1 MLKVQTT
8 FSFSKKIKL
17 KIKLQCKKSPII
29 PNCWVFITKWN
40 SLTVESEYNSTDT
53 KLHIIKMNSNSN
65 INILTT
71 ILFSIVLR
79 NPRGFEDSI
88 QV

>member
-1 MLKVQTT
+1 M
-8 FSFSKKIKL
+8 
-17 KIKLQCKKSPII
+17 
-29 PNCWVFITKWN
+29 
-40 SLTVESEYNSTDT
+40 ESEYNSTDT

-71 ILFSIVLR
+71 IIFSIVLR